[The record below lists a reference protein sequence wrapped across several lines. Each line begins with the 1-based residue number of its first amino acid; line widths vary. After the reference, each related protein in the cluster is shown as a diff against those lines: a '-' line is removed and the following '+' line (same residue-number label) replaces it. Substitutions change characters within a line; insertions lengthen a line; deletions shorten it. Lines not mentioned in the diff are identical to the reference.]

1 MSRWVVALLLACGV
15 TAFAGDL
22 KKERPKPAP
31 SQKEEVPPEEDESLA
46 VDKYAFNPLKAD
58 ESVRIGSYY
67 FKKGRY
73 RAAAQRFLD
82 ATRWN
87 AGNANAWLRL
97 GEAREKLKDPNA
109 AREAYEKYIAAA
121 PDAKNVPEI
130 RKKLEKLK

>member
-1 MSRWVVALLLACGV
+1 MYRWALTLLLACGAIAV
-15 TAFAGDL
+15 ADDL

-31 SQKEEVPPEEDESLA
+31 TQQTAVPPEEDESL
-46 VDKYAFNPLKAD
+46 VVEKYSFNPLKAD
-58 ESVRIGSYY
+58 ESVKIGNFY

-73 RAAAQRFLD
+73 RAAAQRFID

-87 AGNANAWLRL
+87 AGNTEAWLRL
-97 GEAREKLKDPNA
+97 GEAQEKLKDSHA
-109 AREAYEKYIAAA
+109 AREAYEKYLAAA